1 LDPSDIIAPVTFLA
15 TVGIVAG
22 VVVKIVRLR
31 AARSELP
38 SADVS
43 ARLETLESDVQRLQ
57 QDLVETQERLDF
69 TERVLGKA
77 REERRIG
84 S

>member
-1 LDPSDIIAPVTFLA
+1 MDPSDIIAPITFLA

-22 VVVKIVRLR
+22 VVVKIVHLR

-38 SADVS
+38 SADIS
-43 ARLETLESDVQRLQ
+43 ARFEALESDVQRLQ

>member
-1 LDPSDIIAPVTFLA
+1 MDPSDIIAPVTFLA
-15 TVGIVAG
+15 TIGIVAG
-22 VVVKIVRLR
+22 AAIKIVRLR

-43 ARLETLESDVQRLQ
+43 ARLEGLESDVQRLQ

-84 S
+84 G

>member
-1 LDPSDIIAPVTFLA
+1 LDPSDIIAPLTFLA
-15 TVGIVAG
+15 TVCIVAG

-38 SADVS
+38 SGDVS